1 MAPTLRE
8 RHLSRIHLVGDLH
21 RDLDTP
27 PPGQEGHPVA
37 VLHARGGGVGGMH
50 PQELAAVA
58 DQGVDVVQARVVG
71 PEFPQADEPER
82 KLVVDV

>member
-1 MAPTLRE
+1 
-8 RHLSRIHLVGDLH
+8 
-21 RDLDTP
+21 
-27 PPGQEGHPVA
+27 
-37 VLHARGGGVGGMH
+37 MH

-58 DQGVDVVQARVVG
+58 DQGVDVVHTGVVG